1 MSNKGKMRVK
11 GVQCPRCNEKI
22 WSQFRHDFHYCTC
35 GYTSVDGGRDYLKYG
50 WGIQV
55 SGQPTS
61 VDWARIHAEN
71 QAIGKPKE
79 VYLYVPRPRKPTK
92 EEKEFQL
99 LRLYNLLVER
109 EKSNELS
116 NKHKKTK
123 PRNRT
128 KLSGNLGSDEKR
140 VLPVAAKKKQRR
152 NKSRTV

>member
-11 GVQCPRCNEKI
+11 GVQCPRCDEKI
-22 WSQFRHDFHYCTC
+22 WSQFKHDFHYCTC

-61 VDWARIHAEN
+61 VDWARINAEN
-71 QAIGKPKE
+71 AAIGKPKE

-92 EEKEFQL
+92 EEKELQL

-109 EKSNELS
+109 EKSNELQKS
-116 NKHKKTK
+116 GDRKQASGVRSKSKRGKYGSRKLASRRKK
-123 PRNRT
+123 
-128 KLSGNLGSDEKR
+128 
-140 VLPVAAKKKQRR
+140 
-152 NKSRTV
+152 